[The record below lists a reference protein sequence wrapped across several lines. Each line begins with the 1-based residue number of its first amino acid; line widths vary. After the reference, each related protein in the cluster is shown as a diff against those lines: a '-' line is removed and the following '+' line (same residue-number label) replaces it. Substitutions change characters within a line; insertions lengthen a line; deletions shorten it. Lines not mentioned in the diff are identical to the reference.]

1 MAFATTAWW
10 SHDTAATHPSLAS
23 SELPPLI
30 PVRDFYAD
38 MRAEWAYHSSHDG
51 RYLAWRATRKTK
63 QVVLVKDRTTDREV
77 MRLKDV
83 DYYFW
88 NPHTAALLIGRKGR
102 LWQIDPAKPDEDNW
116 RDVTPRGFSSWS
128 IQNKP
133 SDADDLVVIA
143 SQDRSPAFAD
153 LYTTDQQGG
162 NKTLLIKNQGQ
173 TLGWVLAKDLS
184 PMLRFDRIKG
194 NKTQLLVN
202 RDSGWQP
209 LIDIAPS
216 DTFYVLEVSPS
227 AEFALAISARGR
239 NTAALV
245 RLDLTDGSEQVLH
258 EQADEDL
265 AEIINFDLYDGKIDM
280 VIPQVGDVTP
290 VGFTKAGKT
299 LAKLIAKQ
307 GQHVSIDRLLWAGN
321 GDFVTA
327 TLSVDAQS
335 YSYHIF
341 DLNLGTDTK
350 ISDFYFKTK
359 HADALVPT
367 ETVQITAR
375 DGMKLNALLLRPKGV
390 DGAAPMVLEVHG
402 GPAGQVKW
410 EYHHFRQFLV
420 NRGYAVLAVNFRGSS
435 GLGKIY
441 QATGYGEY
449 GRKMQDDLV
458 DATLWAIDQGIADP
472 KAIAINGSSYGGY
485 ASAMGLVRDPDLFKA
500 GIIEHAMLDV
510 AYQSQYPPH
519 SWGLYL
525 GQWERYFGDIN
536 SPGDME
542 KMHQRS
548 PINLVAQMQAAA
560 LMVAG
565 KRDPVVGFEQTER
578 FITKAKDLGKN
589 IDSLIFENEGHG
601 IDKWQ
606 SKIRHARRVEDFLA
620 EHLGGRSGNWDWIEP
635 IAAYLDK

>member
-77 MRLKDV
+77 MRLRDV

-128 IQNKP
+128 IQNQP

-143 SQDRSPAFAD
+143 SQDRNPAFAD

-173 TLGWVLAKDLS
+173 TLGWVLAKNLT
-184 PMLRFDRIKG
+184 PMLRFDRIKE

-216 DTFYVLEVSPS
+216 DTFYVLEASPS

-290 VGFTKAGKT
+290 VGFTKAGKK
-299 LAKLIAKQ
+299 LATLIAKQ
-307 GQHVSIDRLLWAGN
+307 GQHVSIDRLRWAGN

-350 ISDFYFKTK
+350 ISDFYF
-359 HADALVPT
+359 
-367 ETVQITAR
+367 
-375 DGMKLNALLLRPKGV
+375 
-390 DGAAPMVLEVHG
+390 
-402 GPAGQVKW
+402 
-410 EYHHFRQFLV
+410 
-420 NRGYAVLAVNFRGSS
+420 
-435 GLGKIY
+435 
-441 QATGYGEY
+441 
-449 GRKMQDDLV
+449 
-458 DATLWAIDQGIADP
+458 
-472 KAIAINGSSYGGY
+472 
-485 ASAMGLVRDPDLFKA
+485 
-500 GIIEHAMLDV
+500 
-510 AYQSQYPPH
+510 
-519 SWGLYL
+519 
-525 GQWERYFGDIN
+525 
-536 SPGDME
+536 
-542 KMHQRS
+542 
-548 PINLVAQMQAAA
+548 
-560 LMVAG
+560 
-565 KRDPVVGFEQTER
+565 
-578 FITKAKDLGKN
+578 
-589 IDSLIFENEGHG
+589 
-601 IDKWQ
+601 
-606 SKIRHARRVEDFLA
+606 
-620 EHLGGRSGNWDWIEP
+620 
-635 IAAYLDK
+635 

>member
-1 MAFATTAWW
+1 
-10 SHDTAATHPSLAS
+10 
-23 SELPPLI
+23 
-30 PVRDFYAD
+30 

-77 MRLKDV
+77 MRLRDV

-102 LWQIDPAKPDEDNW
+102 LWQIDPTKPDEDNW

-128 IQNKP
+128 IHNKP

-143 SQDRSPAFAD
+143 SQDRNPAFAD

-173 TLGWVLAKDLS
+173 TLGWVLAKNLT
-184 PMLRFDRIKG
+184 PMLRFDRIKE

-321 GDFVTA
+321 GDFFTA

-367 ETVQITAR
+367 ETVQMPSAR
-375 DGMKLNALLLRPKGV
+375 VLSVTRLCVAIR
-390 DGAAPMVLEVHG
+390 AP
-402 GPAGQVKW
+402 A
-410 EYHHFRQFLV
+410 R
-420 NRGYAVLAVNFRGSS
+420 
-435 GLGKIY
+435 
-441 QATGYGEY
+441 
-449 GRKMQDDLV
+449 
-458 DATLWAIDQGIADP
+458 
-472 KAIAINGSSYGGY
+472 
-485 ASAMGLVRDPDLFKA
+485 
-500 GIIEHAMLDV
+500 
-510 AYQSQYPPH
+510 
-519 SWGLYL
+519 
-525 GQWERYFGDIN
+525 
-536 SPGDME
+536 
-542 KMHQRS
+542 
-548 PINLVAQMQAAA
+548 AAA
-560 LMVAG
+560 RA
-565 KRDPVVGFEQTER
+565 RPRTS
-578 FITKAKDLGKN
+578 
-589 IDSLIFENEGHG
+589 DSGCTAPPFGAMTAP
-601 IDKWQ
+601 
-606 SKIRHARRVEDFLA
+606 R
-620 EHLGGRSGNWDWIEP
+620 
-635 IAAYLDK
+635 